1 MGNKLFESNPP
12 IFGPQKSLLK
22 DEKKYFNRV
31 NSILHNKYRTNLY
44 SDYNLEIS
52 LEQKFFE
59 NNQVL
64 QPQLEDISWLDF
76 IIRDLNFILLKNNK
90 VQWATDLKNILSK
103 EVFLFENKYY
113 SNFFY
118 NEYFLTTYP
127 KKLDQKENFLNNI
140 SMDINNLS
148 ITSLN
153 NTISNKNS
161 YNELD
166 ITENLGGSYLE
177 MNMDNFDQNDPTF
190 QYKLKRKNLKKYIKI
205 FKEHIYNN
213 QLHPIN
219 RVVNLFNKFFCRYIN
234 TNIDNY
240 NKQLEKQ
247 MLVGEDFTNNIK
259 KFENEITQ
267 SLRKFIIVMHC
278 SLKLFYSTCINYNI
292 FEEEKDD
299 LMNLITSLFF
309 RTGNLYDSIYSL
321 YSLSFNKDIEE
332 LQEKF
337 NDLKK
342 VKPKDLGVQIKFC
355 LDEYTLELQRN
366 ILKEKQFE
374 KEQKKNEDNKKDN
387 IIEKNDLFQIK
398 ENDEEEKDNDDDNH
412 KNNNILPE
420 LAINMNNINIL
431 NKINEYNIDK
441 DDDDYLLEKINDDI
455 SIDTKLD
462 AVSGGLIH
470 LRNTVNNFNNKTYLF
485 PKIRKNLRDTLALN
499 DKYIREAKAS
509 GKIPMPYFSAV
520 NLLKNL
526 KNYKTPFEK
535 IVILASLSDQ
545 ITESV
550 STFWNSMMKYIKNS
564 FLFIEADEILT
575 IFVFIVIKSQMP
587 DLFIESKIIT
597 NFTTPSTRAFNI
609 SYNLTLME
617 ASLETINKME
627 DTREMGNRNKQLKE
641 VRKSI
646 AVLTTQRLS
655 RLSRMS
661 NPGSPFA

>member
-1 MGNKLFESNPP
+1 MGNILFESNPP

-22 DEKKYFNRV
+22 EEQKYFNRV
-31 NSILHNKYRTNLY
+31 NAILHKKYRDNLY
-44 SDYNLEIS
+44 SDNNLEIS
-52 LEQKFFE
+52 LEQKSFE
-59 NNQVL
+59 NNQVI
-64 QPQLEDISWLDF
+64 QPKLEDISWLDYIF
-76 IIRDLNFILLKNNK
+76 RHLNFVLSKNNN
-90 VQWATDLKNILSK
+90 VQWAIELKTTLSK
-103 EVFLFENKYY
+103 EIFLFENKYY
-113 SNFFY
+113 SDFFY

-127 KKLDQKENFLNNI
+127 KKFDEKENGLNDISIDINNI
-140 SMDINNLS
+140 SNISLNISINN
-148 ITSLN
+148 
-153 NTISNKNS
+153 NKNG

-166 ITENLGGSYLE
+166 ITDNLGGSYLE
-177 MNMDNFDQNDPTF
+177 MNIDNFDPNDPTF
-190 QYKLKRKNLKKYIKI
+190 QYKMKRKNVKKYIKI

-219 RVVNLFNKFFCRYIN
+219 RVVSLFNKFFCKYIN

-240 NKQLEKQ
+240 NKKLENQL
-247 MLVGEDFTNNIK
+247 LVGENFINNIK
-259 KFENEITQ
+259 NFEKEITQ

-278 SLKLFYSTCINYNI
+278 SLKLFYSTCINYNM

-299 LMNLITSLFF
+299 LINLLTSLFF
-309 RTGNLYDSIYSL
+309 RNGNLYDSIFSL
-321 YSLSFNKDIEE
+321 YSLSYNHEIEE

-337 NDLKK
+337 NDLNK

-355 LDEYTLELQRN
+355 LDEDTLELQRN
-366 ILKEKQFE
+366 ILKEKQIE
-374 KEQKKNEDNKKDN
+374 KDQKENEDNKKDN
-387 IIEKNDLFQIK
+387 IIEKNELFQIK
-398 ENDEEEKDNDDDNH
+398 ENDEEEKDNEDDNY
-412 KNNNILPE
+412 KNNKIKPL
-420 LAINMNNINIL
+420 NMNNMNKL
-431 NKINEYNIDK
+431 NKINEHNIDK

-526 KNYKTPFEK
+526 RNYKTPFEK

-564 FLFIEADEILT
+564 FLFIEADEIMA

-587 DLFIESKIIT
+587 ELIIESKIIS
-597 NFTTPSTRAFNI
+597 NFTTPGTRAFNI

-627 DTREMGNRNKQLKE
+627 DTKEIANRNRQLKE

-646 AVLTTQRLS
+646 ALLTTQRLS